1 MPIKDNVG
9 GVLHTL
15 DTIHGNDGGVLH
27 ELATVHSNDDGVLHE
42 IHSSWKAPEIINWS
56 GENNYSISILHPTN
70 NGYSCEAISHTL
82 TTNNTSLTVVATM
95 NIKGKTKVGFT
106 YEESYFNVSTSGLK
120 AQYWIRIIAKNN
132 TTGETITVLP
142 SGGASSER
150 TGTKYGILTSGN
162 YDISL
167 SFNVYD
173 TGTVSRNISITVEK
187 ST

>member
-1 MPIKDNVG
+1 MPITVNENGVLYELSEVYSNEG
-9 GVLHTL
+9 GVLYEL
-15 DTIHGNDGGVLH
+15 DTVRSNEGGVLY
-27 ELATVHSNDDGVLHE
+27 E
-42 IHSSWKAPEIINWS
+42 IHSAWKAPEVINWS
-56 GENNYSISILHPTN
+56 GENNYSISSLHPTN

-82 TTNNTSLTVVATM
+82 TSNNTPLTVVATM

-106 YEESYFNVSTSGLK
+106 YEESYFNASTSGLK
-120 AQYWIRIIAKNN
+120 AQYWISIIAKNN

-142 SGGASSER
+142 DGAPSTDR
-150 TGTKYGILTSGN
+150 TNTQYGILTSGN

-173 TGTVSRNISITVEK
+173 TGTVLRNISITVEK